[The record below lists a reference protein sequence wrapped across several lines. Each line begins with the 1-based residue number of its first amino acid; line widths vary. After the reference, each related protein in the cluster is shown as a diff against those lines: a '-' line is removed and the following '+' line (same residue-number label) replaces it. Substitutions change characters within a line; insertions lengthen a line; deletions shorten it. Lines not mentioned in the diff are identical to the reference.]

1 MAFNWKM
8 ATGTFLSDQAK
19 GINKRIAD
27 ADEYEDEKK
36 EEADRNKTV
45 VGKRR
50 ALVNLAK
57 TEINLLRKLGAKDRH
72 INASIAAGPKGLFE
86 FSANLQKEAQKRPS
100 SGGSYTFSDSEI
112 DMFIEMP
119 EQFTTESMNPAEH
132 YANSIGLAAPSLGST
147 QAAKQG
153 LIKSAFGIGLKDAA
167 RAKLDKEAYYEG
179 YSIMDINEIARQEA
193 YESMDPGTYFSFK
206 PSKDYDPTRVG
217 PAFKDAYADAGKLSP
232 AEQNSIDRLYPD
244 YGEERTTATNNKI
257 KEQQAGVVDSYAQQF
272 GRRFLEDS
280 SINVAG
286 LLGDEVYTNTY
297 LKYSSTEELERY
309 IVDGLL
315 DMEGIGVGTDLQ
327 VTDNAGKVVKLVLGE
342 DNEVTSMK
350 IDGRVVDEDDV
361 AGLVA
366 NLQKQGLLSRE
377 SISVRKGDTVEPL
390 VKPLPKP
397 FVEKIMYPG
406 EEEIGS
412 PLRVAT
418 NRAISEGKVHYVKE
432 TDKGTGVVV
441 GVPPRPSEGFFAS
454 IRGAAMGGATRDKI
468 LSGEIAVPKNLRPKD
483 WDDLFGETHNRDG
496 QPLEDF
502 VNPKVEEVVEEV
514 TVEETVTYTED
525 NPLDLKSM
533 SAEKA
538 RKAHAKLKVGEYFI
552 NPADGSIHPKR

>member
-1 MAFNWKM
+1 MA
-8 ATGTFLSDQAK
+8 AGAFLSDQAK
-19 GINKRIAD
+19 GINKRIAE
-27 ADEYEDEKK
+27 ADEYEDDKK

-45 VGKRR
+45 IGKRR

-57 TEINLLRKLGAKDRH
+57 TEINLLRNLGAKDRH
-72 INASIAAGPKGLFE
+72 INAAIASGPKALFE
-86 FSANLQKEAQKRPS
+86 FSANLQKESQKRPS
-100 SGGSYTFSDSEI
+100 GGGSYTFSDSEL

-119 EQFTTESMNPAEH
+119 EQFTAESMNPEEH

-217 PAFKDAYADAGKLSP
+217 PAFKDAYADAGELPQAVKNRLTKLF
-232 AEQNSIDRLYPD
+232 PD
-244 YGEERTTATNNKI
+244 MGDDWRRATDNKI
-257 KEQQAGVVDSYAQQF
+257 KERQAGVIDSYAQQF

-286 LLGDEVYTNTY
+286 LIGDEIYTNTY
-297 LKYSSTEELERY
+297 IKYSSLEELERY

-315 DMEGIGVGTDLQ
+315 DMEKIGVGTNIQ
-327 VTDNAGKVVKLVLGE
+327 VVDNDGHVTKLVLGQ
-342 DNEVTSMK
+342 DSEVASMTV
-350 IDGRVVDEDDV
+350 DGRVIQEDQV
-361 AGLVA
+361 AVLVA
-366 NLQKQGLLSRE
+366 DLQRKGLLSKE
-377 SISVRKGDTVEPL
+377 SISVSKGDTVEPL
-390 VKPLPKP
+390 VKPVPKP
-397 FVEKIMYPG
+397 FVEKIIYPG
-406 EEEIGS
+406 EEGS
-412 PLRVAT
+412 ESLYEA
-418 NRAISEGKVHYVKE
+418 NKGKVRYIKE
-432 TDKGTGVVV
+432 TDKGRGIVV

-468 LSGEIAVPKNLRPKD
+468 LSGEIAVPTNLRPKD
-483 WDDLFGETHNRDG
+483 WDELFGETHSRDG

-502 VNPKVEEVVEEV
+502 VNPKVEEETVE
-514 TVEETVTYTED
+514 VEETVKYTED

-533 SAEKA
+533 SAKEA
-538 RKAHAKLKVGEYFI
+538 RKAHEKLKVGEYFI

>member
-1 MAFNWKM
+1 MA
-8 ATGTFLSDQAK
+8 AGAFLSDQAK
-19 GINKRIAD
+19 GINKRIAE
-27 ADEYEDEKK
+27 ADEYEDDKK

-45 VGKRR
+45 IGKRR

-57 TEINLLRKLGAKDRH
+57 TEINLLRNLGAKDRH
-72 INASIAAGPKGLFE
+72 INAAIASGPKALFE
-86 FSANLQKEAQKRPS
+86 FSANLQKESQKRPS
-100 SGGSYTFSDSEI
+100 GGGSYTFSDSEL

-119 EQFTTESMNPAEH
+119 EQFTAESMNPEEH

-217 PAFKDAYADAGKLSP
+217 PAFKEAYADAGVLAQAVKSRLGK
-232 AEQNSIDRLYPD
+232 LYPD
-244 YGEERTTATNNKI
+244 MGGDWERATNNKI
-257 KEQQAGVVDSYAQQF
+257 KEQQAGVIDSYAQQF

-280 SINVAG
+280 SINVSG
-286 LLGDEVYTNTY
+286 LLGDEVYTETY
-297 LKYSSTEELERY
+297 LKYSSTEELEKY

-315 DMEGIGVGTDLQ
+315 DMEGIGIGIDLQ

-342 DNEVTSMK
+342 GNEVTSMK

-361 AGLVA
+361 ASLVA
-366 NLQKQGLLSRE
+366 NLQKQGLLNRE
-377 SISVRKGDTVEPL
+377 SISAGNKPL

-397 FVEKIMYPG
+397 FVEKVLYPN
-406 EEEIGS
+406 EEGNDE
-412 PLRVAT
+412 
-418 NRAISEGKVHYVKE
+418 AIEGNVHYVKE

-483 WDDLFGETHNRDG
+483 WDELFGETHNRDG

-502 VNPKVEEVVEEV
+502 VNPKVEEETVD
-514 TVEETVTYTED
+514 VEETVKYTED

-533 SAEKA
+533 SAEEA

-552 NPADGSIHPKR
+552 NPADGSIQPKR